1 MTRTELREH
10 IFKLLF
16 QVEFNETADTTEPL
30 ACYLST
36 LDGVSEKD
44 ADYIGKKFEAIVSHI
59 SEIDEIINQY
69 AKGWKT
75 NRMNKVDLSISVLQ
89 CMRSTG
95 MKLFRQ
101 VWRSMKLYCSARNS
115 AEKKDRLSSMVY
127 LVNMCARQRRQK
139 SLRRLRKNHRLIGSG
154 YCSNQQSDQIWCEQ

>member
-44 ADYIGKKFEAIVSHI
+44 ADYIGKKFKAIVSHI

-75 NRMNKVDLSISVLQ
+75 NRMNKVDLSILRLAVYEIHWDEAIPAGVAINEAVLLGKKFSGEEGPSFINGVLGKYV
-89 CMRSTG
+89 RST
-95 MKLFRQ
+95 
-101 VWRSMKLYCSARNS
+101 
-115 AEKKDRLSSMVY
+115 EKTEEPEKTEKES
-127 LVNMCARQRRQK
+127 
-139 SLRRLRKNHRLIGSG
+139 
-154 YCSNQQSDQIWCEQ
+154 